1 MIECETTAR
10 KWGNSIGLTLPKEI
24 VKNAR
29 IKEQEKIRILILKQN
44 HAASRTFGM
53 AKGKWNKET
62 QHLKDSLRKELHNG

>member
-44 HAASRTFGM
+44 NALNKTFGM
-53 AKGKWNKET
+53 VKGKWSKPA
-62 QHLKDSLRKELHNG
+62 QKIKDELRKELHNA

>member
-44 HAASRTFGM
+44 CAAGSTFGM
-53 AKGKWNKET
+53 ARGKWNKNT
-62 QHLKDSLRKELHNG
+62 QRLKDTFRKELHGG